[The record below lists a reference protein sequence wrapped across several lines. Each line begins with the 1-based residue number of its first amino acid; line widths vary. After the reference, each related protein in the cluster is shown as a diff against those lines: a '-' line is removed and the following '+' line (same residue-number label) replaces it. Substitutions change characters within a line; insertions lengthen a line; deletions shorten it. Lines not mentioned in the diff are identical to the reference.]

1 MKRITTGTH
10 NRSLIADRG
19 VVVAN
24 HPLAA
29 AAGAEMFAAGGNAID
44 AAVAACLAASVV
56 EPAMSS
62 IFGAGFMLIRRTGG
76 GIAAL
81 DNYIKSPAAAYDGI
95 YRLESV
101 EGGLFTVED
110 QLNELGHLAVGAPGS
125 LKAYYESAT
134 RYGRLSWA
142 EICAPAVRLAR
153 DGFIISP
160 LLADFIRGHRAPLAQ
175 FPHSAEVFLDRG
187 LPRKAGTRLVR
198 ADYSDTLESIAREG
212 SDLLYSG
219 DLGRRVAEEMSS
231 GGGILT
237 FDDLQSYEVKQREPV
252 RSFYRGYEIVGMGP
266 CSSGGTILAQTLN
279 ILEGFDMASLG
290 FGTAESIHLIAE
302 ALKLAFADRYRY
314 LGDPDQGP
322 VPVEWLTSKQY
333 ADRRRSEIDVRRA
346 RDYNPGAP
354 VSGEPGY
361 EQAAKAAQDGSVH
374 RTVGESANTT
384 HVTACDRDGNMV
396 AATQTLN
403 GGFGSHVTVPG
414 TGMLLNNCMMLFD
427 PRAGGRQSVGPSR
440 RPVSSN
446 APTLVFRDGEPLLA
460 LGAPGATRIPA
471 AILQAIVNFID
482 HRMPLQEAVEAPRCH
497 AGSEGDALLLEHGFA
512 AGVDSRLAALG
523 HPVSRAPR
531 VAGGLGAVAF
541 SGDGAL
547 EGAACW
553 RADGAPA
560 GISGGAARQPAG
572 GFNADIV

>member
-1 MKRITTGTH
+1 MTRTH

-62 IFGAGFMLIRRTGG
+62 IFGAGFMLIRRAGG

-110 QLNELGHLAVGAPGS
+110 RLNELGHLSVGVPGS
-125 LKAYYESAT
+125 LKAYHESAT
-134 RYGRLSWA
+134 RYGSLSWP

-153 DGFIISP
+153 DGFVISP
-160 LLADFIRGHRAPLAQ
+160 LLADFIRGHSTLLAQ
-175 FPHSAEVFLDRG
+175 YPHSAEVFLDQG
-187 LPRKAGTRLVR
+187 LPRKEGTRLVR
-198 ADYSDTLESIAREG
+198 ADYADTLESIAQEG
-212 SDLLYSG
+212 SDLLYTG
-219 DLGRRVAEEMSS
+219 DLGRRVSEEMS
-231 GGGILT
+231 GHGGILT
-237 FDDLQSYEVKQREPV
+237 FEDLQSYDVKQREPV
-252 RSFYRGYEIVGMGP
+252 RSSYRGYEVVGMGP
-266 CSSGGTILAQTLN
+266 CSSGGTLLAQALN
-279 ILEGFDMASLG
+279 ILEGFDITSLG

-322 VPVEWLTSKQY
+322 VPVEWLISKQY
-333 ADRRRSEIDVRRA
+333 ADRRRSEIDVQRA
-346 RDYNPGAP
+346 RDYQPGVP

-361 EQAAKAAQDGSVH
+361 EQAAKAANNGSAH
-374 RTVGESANTT
+374 PAVGESANTT

-396 AATQTLN
+396 SATQTLN

-414 TGMLLNNCMMLFD
+414 NRNAAEQLHDAVRSAPRRQAVGRAVQAARFQQHPHPRFPRRQAGAGARSARRNANPRRRPASHHQLHRPPNAITGSRGGPAL
-427 PRAGGRQSVGPSR
+427 PRGFGGGRSAARARIRSRSRLEARHAWPSR
-440 RPVSSN
+440 FEDSAGRRRPQRRS
-446 APTLVFRDGEPLLA
+446 L
-460 LGAPGATRIPA
+460 
-471 AILQAIVNFID
+471 
-482 HRMPLQEAVEAPRCH
+482 
-497 AGSEGDALLLEHGFA
+497 
-512 AGVDSRLAALG
+512 
-523 HPVSRAPR
+523 
-531 VAGGLGAVAF
+531 
-541 SGDGAL
+541 
-547 EGAACW
+547 
-553 RADGAPA
+553 
-560 GISGGAARQPAG
+560 
-572 GFNADIV
+572 

>member
-1 MKRITTGTH
+1 MTGTH

-19 VVVAN
+19 IVVAN

-29 AAGAEMFAAGGNAID
+29 AAGAEMFAGGGNAID

-62 IFGAGFMLIRRTGG
+62 IFGAGFMLIRRAGG

-95 YRLESV
+95 YRLQSV

-110 QLNELGHLAVGAPGS
+110 RLNELGHLSVGVPGS
-125 LKAYYESAT
+125 LKAYHESAT
-134 RYGRLSWA
+134 RYGSLSWP
-142 EICAPAVRLAR
+142 EICTPAVRLAR
-153 DGFIISP
+153 DGFVISP

-175 FPHSAEVFLDRG
+175 YPCSAEVFLDHG
-187 LPRKAGTRLVR
+187 SPRKEGARLIR
-198 ADYSDTLESIAREG
+198 ADYADTLESIAQEG
-212 SDLLYSG
+212 ADLLYTG
-219 DLGRRVAEEMSS
+219 DLGRRVSEEMSS
-231 GGGILT
+231 HGGILT
-237 FDDLQSYEVKQREPV
+237 FEDLQNYDVERREPV
-252 RSFYRGYEIVGMGP
+252 RSSYRGYEIVGMGP
-266 CSSGGTILAQTLN
+266 CSSGGTLLAQTLN
-279 ILEGFDMASLG
+279 LLEGFDLASLG
-290 FGTAESIHLIAE
+290 FGTAESVHLIAE

-314 LGDPDQGP
+314 LGDPDQAP

-346 RDYNPGAP
+346 QEYGPGVP

-361 EQAAKAAQDGSVH
+361 EQAAKAAHNRSAHPGI
-374 RTVGESANTT
+374 GESANTT
-384 HVTACDRDGNMV
+384 HVTACDREGNMV
-396 AATQTLN
+396 ATTQTLN
-403 GGFGSHVTVPG
+403 GGFGSHVTVPE

-427 PRAGGRQSVGPSR
+427 PRPGRRQSVGTSR

-446 APTLVFRDGEPLLA
+446 TPTLLFRDGKPMLA

-471 AILQAIVNFID
+471 AVLQAIINFID

-497 AGSEGDALLLEHGFA
+497 AGSEGDGLLLEHGFG

-523 HPVSRAPR
+523 HHVSRAPR

-541 SGDGAL
+541 TGDAAL

>member
-1 MKRITTGTH
+1 MTRTH

-62 IFGAGFMLIRRTGG
+62 IFGAGFMLIRRAGG

-110 QLNELGHLAVGAPGS
+110 RLNELGHLSVGVPGS
-125 LKAYYESAT
+125 LKAYHESAT
-134 RYGRLSWA
+134 RYGSLSWP

-153 DGFIISP
+153 DGFVISP
-160 LLADFIRGHRAPLAQ
+160 LLADFIRGHSTLLAQ
-175 FPHSAEVFLDRG
+175 YPHSADVFLDEG
-187 LPRKAGTRLVR
+187 LPRKEGTRLVR
-198 ADYSDTLESIAREG
+198 ADYADTLGSIARQG
-212 SDLLYSG
+212 SDLLYTG
-219 DLGRRVAEEMSS
+219 DLGRRVSEEMS
-231 GGGILT
+231 GHGGILT
-237 FDDLQSYEVKQREPV
+237 FEDLQSYDVKQREPV
-252 RSFYRGYEIVGMGP
+252 RSSYRGYEVVGMGP
-266 CSSGGTILAQTLN
+266 CSSGGTLLAQALN
-279 ILEGFDMASLG
+279 ILEGFDIASLG

-333 ADRRRSEIDVRRA
+333 ADRRRSEIDVQRA
-346 RDYNPGAP
+346 RDYKSGVP

-361 EQAAKAAQDGSVH
+361 EQAAKAANNGSAH
-374 RTVGESANTT
+374 PAVGESANTT

-427 PRAGGRQSVGPSR
+427 PRPGGRQSVGPSR

-446 APTLVFRDGEPLLA
+446 TPTLVFRDGKPVLA

-471 AILQAIVNFID
+471 AVLQAIINFID

-497 AGSEGDALLLEHGFA
+497 AGSEGDGLLLEHGFA
-512 AGVDSRLAALG
+512 AGVDSKLAALG
-523 HPVSRAPR
+523 HPVSRTPR
-531 VAGGLGAVAF
+531 VAGGLSAVAF